1 MKAAL
6 RYFEALIVA
15 LAFNA
20 IDETVGRCD
29 AARPPALQ
37 VTLQRFG
44 LSGSLEGVSAAL
56 LNERIQPR
64 QSVTVIAYPELV
76 VVPRIV

>member
-6 RYFEALIVA
+6 RYFEALILA
-15 LAFNA
+15 LAFNV
-20 IDETVGRCD
+20 IDEAVGRCD

>member
-56 LNERIQPR
+56 LNERIQPA
-64 QSVTVIAYPELV
+64 QSVAVSTYPV
-76 VVPRIV
+76 RIIIPRIA

>member
-6 RYFEALIVA
+6 RYFEALIAA

-64 QSVTVIAYPELV
+64 QSVTVIAYPELI